1 MADSKYNFIVENE
14 DIIVKFSCSN
24 HVKRI
29 SETIKNLLDDKEEDD
44 DAIQSRFVGK
54 GDIRFSFDGEASE
67 SISLKHQAVFFE
79 NTDYPLLV
87 KCKHGNVKDITMYIA
102 DHRITDTSNK
112 GRILSDGNELYGT
125 LNFKNQVGE
134 TSFKFTYKQVK
145 DDVEK
150 EMAFETEVLS
160 YKLNYRTDLR
170 NIIADVEN
178 EYAMLSY
185 SFMKDTY
192 QSLKSGNGKST
203 ELIWWQIFKSVHKEI
218 LEYASI
224 IIDRPK
230 RRLKSVPKYERAER
244 LGTLPRELENEYII
258 HKEDPSYLYR
268 TEELVLSH
276 DTIENRFLKYAL
288 KEMQNRFVVVKQH
301 ILKVMKLSSEEE
313 LSSEINHIEEDL
325 TRVNNH
331 SFFRGI
337 GQFKGFS
344 QDSLVMK
351 QAYGYKE
358 ILQKWIELQCGY
370 EIEEESRKLETKEI
384 SELYE
389 IWCFIKVKNIVE
401 KILEGKATA
410 KKDGLAV
417 KGDFILKLIQG
428 QQSEIEFDNSEGVT
442 LAAVCYN
449 AEVEKEKQKSRSAI
463 KGTDS
468 LTTIQRPDIVLRLSK
483 EGDDIKYTYLF
494 DAKYRIDD
502 SKIGD
507 MDVPPEDAIDQLHR
521 YRDAIYFTGEEILKK
536 EIVAGYILFPGK
548 VSKEALDPNVSED
561 KKYYYQKSN
570 EKIGIG
576 AFPLRPTQK
585 SIIDEDGN
593 LVLDANDSEE
603 ALERQIRQWI
613 EEENPREKLLEECVP
628 QKGLTYEYED
638 VIANYLIIDVLSD
651 VGNDID
657 AFKNGE
663 AKKYF
668 FGKRGP
674 AEDVDLSSIKYL
686 VPVMERNVAGYYRI
700 KSMKFNF
707 EEVRFEVE
715 LENYKSL
722 NSSIS
727 YNDSNARGIMKSA
740 EEFKSMIEESV

>member
-1 MADSKYNFIVENE
+1 MNIVIVGLGKFGKELTKHLSRDGH
-14 DIIVKFSCSN
+14 DIIVIDNIESVVSDIVN
-24 HVKRI
+24 EYDVKGY
-29 SETIKNLLDDKEEDD
+29 
-44 DAIQSRFVGK
+44 VGN
-54 GDIRFSFDGEASE
+54 GASYNTLTEASVSNYDLLIAVTSSDE
-67 SISLKHQAVFFE
+67 VNILSCLIAKKIGIKHTIGRVRNPEYDNQSSLMMSDLGI
-79 NTDYPLLV
+79 NLTINPDL
-87 KCKHGNVKDITMYIA
+87 
-102 DHRITDTSNK
+102 DTAREIY
-112 GRILSDGNELYGT
+112 RILRFPSAL
-125 LNFKNQVGE
+125 KVE
-134 TSFKFTYKQVK
+134 TF
-145 DDVEK
+145 
-150 EMAFETEVLS
+150 
-160 YKLNYRTDLR
+160 
-170 NIIADVEN
+170 
-178 EYAMLSY
+178 
-185 SFMKDTY
+185 
-192 QSLKSGNGKST
+192 GNG
-203 ELIWWQIFKSVHKEI
+203 LIDLV
-218 LEYASI
+218 EYK
-224 IIDRPK
+224 IDKGSP
-230 RRLKSVPKYERAER
+230 LIDNTLFGIQEKY
-244 LGTLPRELENEYII
+244 G
-258 HKEDPSYLYR
+258 
-268 TEELVLSH
+268 
-276 DTIENRFLKYAL
+276 
-288 KEMQNRFVVVKQH
+288 VKML
-301 ILKVMKLSSEEE
+301 I
-313 LSSEINHIEEDL
+313 
-325 TRVNNH
+325 
-331 SFFRGI
+331 
-337 GQFKGFS
+337 
-344 QDSLVMK
+344 
-351 QAYGYKE
+351 
-358 ILQKWIELQCGY
+358 C
-370 EIEEESRKLETKEI
+370 
-384 SELYE
+384 
-389 IWCFIKVKNIVE
+389 IVE
-401 KILEGKATA
+401 RNNDAFIP
-410 KKDGLAV
+410 

-428 QQSEIEFDNSEGVT
+428 QQSEIEFDTSEGVT

-502 SKIGD
+502 SRIGD

-740 EEFKSMIEESV
+740 EEFKSMIEGRV